1 VGPCTAPTLA
11 PVLLLLDIDGT
22 LVRGATDAHQRSL
35 EEAIRDVFGAA
46 PSTPPTD
53 VAGRTDRWIMRDM
66 LSREPVDASE
76 VDERMDELCASA
88 ARAYARLCEGS
99 LADTVLPGV
108 RDGLRAFDDAGH
120 RLALVTGNLE
130 PIARLKLGRAGLGGW
145 LDGVPGGFASDHELR
160 ARLPGI
166 ARQRAGNVPRE
177 EAVVI
182 GDTPLDVACA
192 QADGVRCIAV
202 TTGWFSAAE
211 LLAAGADA
219 VARDLVEVA
228 GLV

>member
-1 VGPCTAPTLA
+1 
-11 PVLLLLDIDGT
+11 VLVLLDIDGT

-35 EEAIRDVFGAA
+35 ESAIHEVFGAA

-66 LSREPVDASE
+66 LSREPIDAGEVDAH
-76 VDERMDELCASA
+76 MDELCAAA
-88 ARAYARLCEGS
+88 ARAYARLCETS

-108 RDGLRAFDDAGH
+108 HDGLRAFGDGGH

-130 PIARLKLGRAGLGGW
+130 PIARLKLGRAGLGPW

-166 ARQRAGNVPRE
+166 ARARAGGVPARD
-177 EAVVI
+177 AVVV

-202 TTGWFSAAE
+202 TTGWYSAAE
-211 LLAAGADA
+211 LLTAGADA
-219 VARDLVEVA
+219 VAGDLVEVA
-228 GLV
+228 ALL

>member
-1 VGPCTAPTLA
+1 M
-11 PVLLLLDIDGT
+11 LLDIDGT

-35 EEAIRDVFGAA
+35 EHAIREVFGVA
-46 PSTPPTD
+46 PSSPPTD

-66 LSREPVDASE
+66 LSREPVDAAE
-76 VDERMDELCASA
+76 VDVRMDDLCAAA
-88 ARAYARLCEGS
+88 ARAYERLCERS
-99 LADTVLPGV
+99 LTDTVLPGV
-108 RDGLRAFDDAGH
+108 LDGLRALRDADH

-145 LDGVPGGFASDHELR
+145 LAGVPGGFASDHELR

-166 ARQRAGNVPRE
+166 ARKRAGDVPRE
-177 EAVVI
+177 ETVVV

-192 QADGVRCIAV
+192 QADGVRCVAV
-202 TTGWFSAAE
+202 TTGWYSARE
-211 LLAAGADA
+211 LLVAGADA
-219 VARDLVEVA
+219 VAADLVEVA

>member
-1 VGPCTAPTLA
+1 VPPRSGPTLA

-35 EEAIRDVFGAA
+35 EAAIREVFGAA

-53 VAGRTDRWIMRDM
+53 VAGRTDRWILRDM
-66 LSREPVDASE
+66 LSREPVDAAE
-76 VDERMDELCASA
+76 VDERMDELCGSA
-88 ARAYARLCEGS
+88 ARAYEHLCEGS

-108 RDGLRAFDDAGH
+108 RDGLRAFGDAGH

-130 PIARLKLGRAGLGGW
+130 PIARLKLGRAGLGDW

-166 ARQRAGNVPRE
+166 ARRRAGNVPRE
-177 EAVVI
+177 EAVVV

-202 TTGWFSAAE
+202 TTGWYSAAE
-211 LLAAGADA
+211 LLTAGADA
-219 VARDLVEVA
+219 VAGDLVEVSR
-228 GLV
+228 LV

>member
-1 VGPCTAPTLA
+1 MVDGGRQVVADLRDGCACGSAASCTRDPVTSVRRYCISPVSAYVAP
-11 PVLLLLDIDGT
+11 G
-22 LVRGATDAHQRSL
+22 GANPLRIRWDRARRLRSL
-35 EEAIRDVFGAA
+35 
-46 PSTPPTD
+46 PCCCCSTST
-53 VAGRTDRWIMRDM
+53 GR
-66 LSREPVDASE
+66 S
-76 VDERMDELCASA
+76 SA

-130 PIARLKLGRAGLGGW
+130 PIARLKLGRAGLGDW

-166 ARQRAGNVPRE
+166 ARERAGNVPPE
-177 EAVVI
+177 GAVVV

-202 TTGWFSAAE
+202 TTGWFSA
-211 LLAAGADA
+211 
-219 VARDLVEVA
+219 
-228 GLV
+228 

>member
-1 VGPCTAPTLA
+1 MLV
-11 PVLLLLDIDGT
+11 LLDIDGT
-22 LVRGATDAHQRSL
+22 LLRGATHAHQRSL
-35 EEAIRDVFGAA
+35 EAAIHEVFGTV

-66 LSREPVDASE
+66 LSREQVEAAEVDA
-76 VDERMDELCASA
+76 RMDELCAAA
-88 ARAYARLCEGS
+88 ARAYVRLCEGS

-108 RDGLRAFDDAGH
+108 RDGLRAFGAAGH

-130 PIARLKLGRAGLGGW
+130 PIARLKLGRAGLGPW

-160 ARLPGI
+160 ARLPAI
-166 ARQRAGNVPRE
+166 ARARAGGVAAGD
-177 EAVVI
+177 AVVV

-192 QADGVRCIAV
+192 RADGVRCVAV
-202 TTGWFSAAE
+202 TTGWYSADE

-219 VARDLVEVA
+219 VATDLIDVA
-228 GLV
+228 RHL

>member
-1 VGPCTAPTLA
+1 
-11 PVLLLLDIDGT
+11 VLLLLDIDGT

-35 EEAIRDVFGAA
+35 EAAIHEVFGAA

-76 VDERMDELCASA
+76 VDERMDALCAAA

-108 RDGLRAFDDAGH
+108 RDGLRAFGDAGH

-130 PIARLKLGRAGLGGW
+130 PIARVKLARAGIGDYFEPGQ
-145 LDGVPGGFASDHELR
+145 GGFGSDHLDRDELPAIAR
-160 ARLPGI
+160 AR
-166 ARQRAGNVPRE
+166 AGDWPRDRT
-177 EAVVI
+177 VVI
-182 GDTPLDVACA
+182 GDTPRDIACA
-192 QADGVRCIAV
+192 RADRVRVAAV
-202 TTGWFSAAE
+202 ATGPFAVEA
-211 LLAAGADA
+211 LADADA
-219 VARDLVEVA
+219 VVDDARALLPVLEDYLRA
-228 GLV
+228 P